1 MKDIEFRYRPVLKE
15 HLWSGIIR
23 RSEGGIE
30 RKEDDPWTNIRL
42 ENQWE
47 KVVREGVSKIAK
59 ISGLFKVRGIN
70 VEIIWLTKSSPVKIA
85 KFETEPGQPSIPV
98 FIVDTQQSGTSINV
112 PDAGE
117 VLVPED
123 CHKEEVSISES
134 GNGEDLYTRLGLGE
148 LSDLQMPRDNEP
160 IPETDSGIPITDSR
174 IDDFLG
180 LYVSDMNLDFPQ
192 RIFVWFDKIVNC
204 VGRTEEHRM
213 DKIQAL
219 LSQVILHEV
228 THAYLDVRRKHQNT
242 FTYANTLYKFMEEAF
257 AEAISLHL
265 CMKEFSPESQDFIR
279 QRGNRMDGGY
289 KEGYSLYGSAAYPKE
304 YIIFASR
311 MWRWVKM
318 SFDKDIKKILHN
330 TLNANIQDNALRE
343 NWLKDL
349 TGKLFESYLTK

>member
-1 MKDIEFRYRPVLKE
+1 MKETEYRYRPVLKE
-15 HLWSGIIR
+15 HLWSGIMR
-23 RSEGGIE
+23 RSEGGVE
-30 RKEDDPWTNIRL
+30 RKENDPWMIIRS

-59 ISGLFKVRGIN
+59 ISGLFKERGIN

-85 KFETEPGQPSIPV
+85 KVETEPGRPSIPV
-98 FIVDTQQSGTSINV
+98 FIVDTKQSGTSINV
-112 PDAGE
+112 PDTGE
-117 VLVPED
+117 VPVPED
-123 CHKEEVSISES
+123 CHKEESTISE
-134 GNGEDLYTRLGLGE
+134 NGDSLYTRLGLGE
-148 LSDLQMPRDNEP
+148 LSDLQMPKDIEP
-160 IPETDSGIPITDSR
+160 IPETDSGIRITDSR
-174 IDDFLG
+174 IDDYLG
-180 LYVSDMNLDFPQ
+180 LYVSDMNLNFPQ

-242 FTYANTLYKFMEEAF
+242 FTYANTLYKFLEEAF

-289 KEGYSLYGSAAYPKE
+289 KEGYVLYGSAAYPKE

-318 SFDKDIKKILHN
+318 SFDKDIKQILHSVLS
-330 TLNANIQDNALRE
+330 TNIQDNTLQE
-343 NWLKDL
+343 SWLKDL
-349 TGKLFESYLTK
+349 TSELFESYLTK

>member
-1 MKDIEFRYRPVLKE
+1 MKEIEYRYRPVLKE
-15 HLWSGIIR
+15 HLWSGIMR
-23 RSEGGIE
+23 RSEGGVE
-30 RKEDDPWTNIRL
+30 RKEDDPWMIIRS

-59 ISGLFKVRGIN
+59 ISCLFKERGIN

-85 KFETEPGQPSIPV
+85 KVETEPGRPSIPV
-98 FIVDTQQSGTSINV
+98 FIVDTKQSGTSINV
-112 PDAGE
+112 PDTGE

-123 CHKEEVSISES
+123 CHKEESTISE
-134 GNGEDLYTRLGLGE
+134 NGDSLYNRLGLGE
-148 LSDLQMPRDNEP
+148 LSDLQMPKDIEP
-160 IPETDSGIPITDSR
+160 IPETDSGIRITDSL
-174 IDDFLG
+174 IDDYLG
-180 LYVSDMNLDFPQ
+180 LYVSDMNLSFPQ

-228 THAYLDVRRKHQNT
+228 THAYLDVRRKHQNA
-242 FTYANTLYKFMEEAF
+242 FTYANTLYKFLEEAF

-318 SFDKDIKKILHN
+318 SFDKDIKKTLYNALN
-330 TLNANIQDNALRE
+330 TNIQDNALRE
-343 NWLKDL
+343 SWLKDL
-349 TGKLFESYLTK
+349 TSELFESYLTK

>member
-1 MKDIEFRYRPVLKE
+1 MKEIEYRYRPVLKE
-15 HLWSGIIR
+15 HLWSGIMQ
-23 RSEGGIE
+23 RSEGGVE
-30 RKEDDPWTNIRL
+30 RKEDDPWMIIRS

-59 ISGLFKVRGIN
+59 ISGLFKERGIN

-85 KFETEPGQPSIPV
+85 KVETEPGRPSIPV
-98 FIVDTQQSGTSINV
+98 FIIDTKQSGTSINV
-112 PDAGE
+112 PDTGE
-117 VLVPED
+117 VPVPED
-123 CHKEEVSISES
+123 CHKEESTISE
-134 GNGEDLYTRLGLGE
+134 NGDSLYTRLGLGE
-148 LSDLQMPRDNEP
+148 LSDLQMPKDIEP
-160 IPETDSGIPITDSR
+160 IPETDSGIRITDSR
-174 IDDFLG
+174 IDDYLG
-180 LYVSDMNLDFPQ
+180 LYVSDMNLNFPQ

-242 FTYANTLYKFMEEAF
+242 FTYANTLYKFLEEAF

-289 KEGYSLYGSAAYPKE
+289 KEGYVLYGSAAYPKE

-318 SFDKDIKKILHN
+318 SFDKDIKQILHSVLS
-330 TLNANIQDNALRE
+330 TNIQDNTLQE
-343 NWLKDL
+343 SWLKDL
-349 TGKLFESYLTK
+349 TSELFESYLTK